1 MHFWSSMGSIN
12 LMKKYVFI
20 IFLLIIGS
28 QVYSDEVSKM
38 SIIDGDLNELRV
50 EDFNFERLES
60 DDKTSIII
68 SSSKNANVSCSLFDK
83 NNRPVTTI
91 ESEIKPPKTEIV
103 TKSQNLMVT
112 SVKCLE
118 VRNDYE
124 RRDSKLMEMYYK
136 LPTFL
141 LDNI

>member
-1 MHFWSSMGSIN
+1 M
-12 LMKKYVFI
+12 MKKYVFI
-20 IFLLIIGS
+20 IFLLINGS
-28 QVYSDEVSKM
+28 QVFADEVSKM

-50 EDFNFERLES
+50 EGFNFERLES
-60 DDKTSIII
+60 DDKTTIII

-103 TKSQNLMVT
+103 TKSQNVMVT

>member
-1 MHFWSSMGSIN
+1 M
-12 LMKKYVFI
+12 MKKYVFI
-20 IFLLIIGS
+20 IFLLIILG
-28 QVYSDEVSKM
+28 QVYADEVSKM
-38 SIIDGDLNELRV
+38 SIIDGDLNEVRV
-50 EDFNFERLES
+50 DVFNFERLES
-60 DDKTSIII
+60 EDKTTIII
-68 SSSKNANVSCSLFDK
+68 SSSKNADVSCSFFDK

-103 TKSQNLMVT
+103 TKSQNVMVA

-124 RRDSKLMEMYYK
+124 RRDSKLMEMYFQM
-136 LPTFL
+136 PTFL

>member
-1 MHFWSSMGSIN
+1 MRSIN
-12 LMKKYVFI
+12 TMKKYVFI
-20 IFLLIIGS
+20 IFLLIIGG
-28 QVYSDEVSKM
+28 QVYADEVSKM
-38 SIIDGDLNELRV
+38 SIIDGDLNEVRV
-50 EDFNFERLES
+50 DVFNFERLES
-60 DDKTSIII
+60 EDRTTIII
-68 SSSKNANVSCSLFDK
+68 SSSKNADVSCSFFDK

-103 TKSQNLMVT
+103 TKSQNVMVT

>member
-1 MHFWSSMGSIN
+1 M
-12 LMKKYVFI
+12 MKKYVFI

-28 QVYSDEVSKM
+28 QVYADEVSKM
-38 SIIDGDLNELRV
+38 SIIDGDLNEVRV

-60 DDKTSIII
+60 DDKTTIII

-103 TKSQNLMVT
+103 TKSKNVMVA

>member
-1 MHFWSSMGSIN
+1 M
-12 LMKKYVFI
+12 MKKYVFI
-20 IFLLIIGS
+20 IFLLIILG
-28 QVYSDEVSKM
+28 QVYADEVSKM
-38 SIIDGDLNELRV
+38 SIIDGDLNEVRV
-50 EDFNFERLES
+50 DVFNFERLES
-60 DDKTSIII
+60 EDKTTIII
-68 SSSKNANVSCSLFDK
+68 SSSKKADVSCSFFDK

-103 TKSQNLMVT
+103 TKSQNVMVT

>member
-1 MHFWSSMGSIN
+1 M
-12 LMKKYVFI
+12 MKKYVFI
-20 IFLLIIGS
+20 IFLLIIVG
-28 QVYSDEVSKM
+28 QVYADEVSKM
-38 SIIDGDLNELRV
+38 SIIDGDLNEFRV
-50 EDFNFERLES
+50 DGFNFERLDSE
-60 DDKTSIII
+60 DKTTIII

-103 TKSQNLMVT
+103 TKSQNVMVT

>member
-1 MHFWSSMGSIN
+1 MRSIN
-12 LMKKYVFI
+12 MMKKYVFI

-28 QVYSDEVSKM
+28 QVYADEVSKM
-38 SIIDGDLNELRV
+38 SIIDGDLNEVRV
-50 EDFNFERLES
+50 EGFNFERLDS
-60 DDKTSIII
+60 DDKTTIII

-103 TKSQNLMVT
+103 TKSQNVMVT

-118 VRNDYE
+118 VHNDYE
-124 RRDSKLMEMYYK
+124 RRDIKLMEMYYK

>member
-1 MHFWSSMGSIN
+1 M
-12 LMKKYVFI
+12 MKKYVLI

-28 QVYSDEVSKM
+28 QVYADEVSKM
-38 SIIDGDLNELRV
+38 SIIDGDLNEVRV
-50 EDFNFERLES
+50 EGFNFERLDS
-60 DDKTSIII
+60 DDKTTIII

-103 TKSQNLMVT
+103 TKSQNVMVT

>member
-1 MHFWSSMGSIN
+1 M
-12 LMKKYVFI
+12 MKKYVFI

-28 QVYSDEVSKM
+28 QVYADEVSKM
-38 SIIDGDLNELRV
+38 SIIDGDLNEVRV
-50 EDFNFERLES
+50 EDFNFERFES
-60 DDKTSIII
+60 DDKTTIII

-103 TKSQNLMVT
+103 TKSQNVMVT

>member
-1 MHFWSSMGSIN
+1 MKSIN
-12 LMKKYVFI
+12 MMKKYVFI

-28 QVYSDEVSKM
+28 QVYADEVSKM
-38 SIIDGDLNELRV
+38 SIIDGDLNEVRV
-50 EDFNFERLES
+50 EGFNFERLES
-60 DDKTSIII
+60 DDKTTIII

-118 VRNDYE
+118 VRNDFE
-124 RRDSKLMEMYYK
+124 RRDSRLMEMYYK

>member
-1 MHFWSSMGSIN
+1 M
-12 LMKKYVFI
+12 MKKYVFI

-50 EDFNFERLES
+50 DVFNFERLES
-60 DDKTSIII
+60 DDKTTIII

-83 NNRPVTTI
+83 NNKPVTTI

-103 TKSQNLMVT
+103 TKSKNVMVA

>member
-1 MHFWSSMGSIN
+1 M
-12 LMKKYVFI
+12 MKKYVFI
-20 IFLLIIGS
+20 IFLLIIGG
-28 QVYSDEVSKM
+28 QVYADEVSKM
-38 SIIDGDLNELRV
+38 SIIDGDLNEVRV
-50 EDFNFERLES
+50 DVFNFERLES
-60 DDKTSIII
+60 EDKTTIII
-68 SSSKNANVSCSLFDK
+68 SSSKNANVSCSFFDK
-83 NNRPVTTI
+83 NNTTVTTI
-91 ESEIKPPKTEIV
+91 ESEIKLPKTEIV
-103 TKSQNLMVT
+103 TKSQNVMVT

>member
-1 MHFWSSMGSIN
+1 M
-12 LMKKYVFI
+12 MKKYVFI
-20 IFLLIIGS
+20 IFLLIIEG
-28 QVYSDEVSKM
+28 QVYADEVSKM
-38 SIIDGDLNELRV
+38 SIIDGDLNEVRV
-50 EDFNFERLES
+50 DGFNFERLES
-60 DDKTSIII
+60 EDKTTIII
-68 SSSKNANVSCSLFDK
+68 SSSKKADVSCSFFDK

-91 ESEIKPPKTEIV
+91 ESEIKPPNTEIV
-103 TKSQNLMVT
+103 TKSQNVMVT